1 MENVFEKA
9 RKRTITLVSGCLQE
23 GHLIQ
28 NSIFNKCFS
37 EIFPKNAK
45 KTFF

>member
-23 GHLIQ
+23 GQLIYS
-28 NSIFNKCFS
+28 NNLFSTGIFNFS
-37 EIFPKNAK
+37 ELNF
-45 KTFF
+45 